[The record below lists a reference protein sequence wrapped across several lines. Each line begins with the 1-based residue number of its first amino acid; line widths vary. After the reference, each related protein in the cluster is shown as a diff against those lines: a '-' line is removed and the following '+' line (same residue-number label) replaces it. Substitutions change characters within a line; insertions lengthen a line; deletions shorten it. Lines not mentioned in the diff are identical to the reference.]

1 MRRLLAWA
9 KSPILDPEQT
19 QPIPAAVPAD
29 ARDLVLE
36 ARVEGAARII
46 REFMDGQSRLE
57 VEDRNDEAADVLLEV
72 MVALGLAPA
81 APRPSVPVIPGRSS

>member
-1 MRRLLAWA
+1 MWRRLWAWA
-9 KSPILDPEQT
+9 KSPILDPE
-19 QPIPAAVPAD
+19 PVD

-46 REFMDGQSRLE
+46 REFMDGQSLLE

-81 APRPSVPVIPGRSS
+81 SPRPSVPVSPGRTS